1 MTDPLD
7 NIQKRLGWINRGLI
21 VGAAVIVVALI
32 VFAVHRMRAGTAP
45 APAASGASAALH
57 PAPAASVPALAASAA
72 AKLASAP
79 AAAASAAPARAASGA
94 SQPAAG
100 SQLAQAARSAQA
112 AASSAAAPAP
122 VLPQVQPGVAPQG
135 AASAA
140 PGASAAAMPG
150 APAALPAPH
159 ARAARRPEHHA
170 ARRERSSP
178 HGAASAVCSRAGW
191 YVQVGAFAELKS
203 YEQLRARLE
212 RFHLP
217 NCRGAHS
224 PHGLHVLLV
233 GPYATRAEAQRLRS
247 HLKEPL
253 RKASYLRHLGSK

>member
-1 MTDPLD
+1 
-7 NIQKRLGWINRGLI
+7 
-21 VGAAVIVVALI
+21 
-32 VFAVHRMRAGTAP
+32 
-45 APAASGASAALH
+45 
-57 PAPAASVPALAASAA
+57 ALA
-72 AKLASAP
+72 
-79 AAAASAAPARAASGA
+79 
-94 SQPAAG
+94 
-100 SQLAQAARSAQA
+100 
-112 AASSAAAPAP
+112 
-122 VLPQVQPGVAPQG
+122 LPQVQPGVAPQG
-135 AASAA
+135 SSSAA
-140 PGASAAAMPG
+140 PGASAAAVPG
-150 APAALPAPH
+150 VPAALPAPH

-170 ARRERSSP
+170 AQRAHPRA

-253 RKASYLRHLGSK
+253 RKASYLRHLGAK